1 MSVSELEKGVLQVM
15 KTELNM
21 IVNLGAL
28 IGLVIGCINI
38 FI

>member
-1 MSVSELEKGVLQVM
+1 MSVEELEKGVLTVM

-21 IVNLGAL
+21 IVSLGAL

-38 FI
+38 IV